1 MAGSDWR
8 WYSFIVQ
15 VLKQQQ
21 QKKKIE
27 KKKTKK
33 KRQKKKASLRM
44 GQSVLWRLLTYAGA
58 LVVIFFVLCS
68 LFPWGSSR
76 PPSVGLLPTPTILP
90 SWF

>member
-33 KRQKKKASLRM
+33 KKAKKKSQFEDGTICSLETPDLCRSI
-44 GQSVLWRLLTYAGA
+44 GGYFLCIV
-58 LVVIFFVLCS
+58 FFVPLGK
-68 LFPWGSSR
+68 F
-76 PPSVGLLPTPTILP
+76 
-90 SWF
+90 